1 MAVVNLELMYA
12 LESFKPFSSF
22 QALSPFGGIIGT
34 HFAWGTNQIS
44 CLVVKN
50 LALLR
55 SQLINDHTS
64 SALQVCLWDLRV
76 WYCLKSPN
84 PDRAFIMASI

>member
-12 LESFKPFSSF
+12 RKF
-22 QALSPFGGIIGT
+22 QHLFVISGVIPIWGIIVM
-34 HFAWGTNQIS
+34 HFAWGDNLIS
-44 CLVVKN
+44 YLVFKN

-64 SALQVCLWDLRV
+64 SALQVCLWDLVFGTALRTQAPIEHSS
-76 WYCLKSPN
+76 W
-84 PDRAFIMASI
+84 